1 MTKREREILEADA
14 AKVRPEIAFKLGK
27 IVAIDEI
34 LSVMADTVADD
45 QDISGKALSI
55 AMLLIYSDIKKRLS
69 EEVTAAYE
77 S

>member
-1 MTKREREILEADA
+1 MKEQERKVLEEEAR
-14 AKVRPEIAFKLGK
+14 KVYPEIAFKLGK

-34 LSVMADTVADD
+34 LSVMEDTVADD
-45 QDISGKALSI
+45 QGISGKALAI
-55 AMLLIYSDIKKRLS
+55 AVLLIYSDVKKRLS

>member
-1 MTKREREILEADA
+1 MTEQERKVLERDA
-14 AKVRPEIAFKLGK
+14 AGLYPEIAFKLGK

-34 LSVMADTVADD
+34 LSLMADTVADN
-45 QDISGKALSI
+45 QDISGKAL
-55 AMLLIYSDIKKRLS
+55 AVATLLIYSNVKKRLG